1 MSNEQNINL
10 SQISAIVNVIHI
22 AQKRGAYSL
31 QEAAQ
36 LSEPVSTITA
46 LLESLA
52 KQQQQQQAAKTEQA
66 STTEQASEDN
76 NIKTI

>member
-10 SQISAIVNVIHI
+10 SQISAIVNAIHI

-52 KQQQQQQAAKTEQA
+52 KQATKTEQA